1 MMFAFAVKSVW
12 RLCTRA
18 VPGPRPSMR
27 WPEKTAAGEADEFE
41 DEKEGQSEGRQRGF
55 EMLL

>member
-1 MMFAFAVKSVW
+1 MFTFAVKSVRW
-12 RLCTRA
+12 LCTRA
-18 VPGPRPSMR
+18 VPVPKPSMR
-27 WPEKTAAGEADEFE
+27 WPKKTEVGEANEFE